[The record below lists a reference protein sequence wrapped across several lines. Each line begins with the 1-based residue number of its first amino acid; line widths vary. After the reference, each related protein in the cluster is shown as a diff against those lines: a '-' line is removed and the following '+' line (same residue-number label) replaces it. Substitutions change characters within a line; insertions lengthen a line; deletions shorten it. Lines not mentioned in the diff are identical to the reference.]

1 MSNSKRPGGPGGPR
15 GMRKG
20 PKAKNPMKTLKR
32 IFAIIVKGYPI
43 QCVLVIIGIVVGVL
57 ANVYG
62 SLFLQSL
69 IDDYITPLV
78 GSSAPDFTPLLK
90 ALATMVVIYLVGV
103 VSNYMYNRLMIYISE
118 GSLKKVRDGL
128 FDHMETLAIPYFDT
142 HTHGDLMSIYTNDT
156 DTLRQMISQSIPQ
169 LLSSAITIV
178 SVFAS
183 MVYLS
188 PILTLMIVAMVFV
201 MTNVIKKIGG
211 QSGRYFMAQQ
221 QDLGK
226 VNGYIEEMMDGQKV
240 VKVFCHEEEAKAKFK
255 ELNDKLFD
263 SASNANVYANV
274 LMPVMGKIGN
284 INYVLTTIVGSL
296 LAIGGIGGLTLGGLA
311 SFLQLTRSFNQPI
324 TQIAQQFNS
333 IIMALAGAER
343 IFNLMDEPSE
353 QDGGYVTL
361 VNARYEGD
369 KLVEVPERTG
379 IWAWK
384 HPHHDGTIT
393 YTELKGDVVMDGVD
407 FGYTPEKTVLHDIK
421 LYAKPGQKVAFVGA
435 TGAGK
440 TTITNLINRFYD
452 IQDGKIRYDGIN
464 INKIKKQDLRRSLG
478 MVLQDSH
485 LFTGTVADNI
495 RYGKLDATDSEVK
508 GAAILAGADSFI
520 RHLPQGYDTM
530 LTGDGGNLSQGQRQ
544 LLTIARAAIADPPV
558 LILDE
563 ATSSIDTRTEAI
575 VQRGMD
581 SLMQGRTVFVIAHRL
596 STVQNSD
603 VIMVLEQGR
612 IIERG
617 NHEELIAQKGKY
629 YQLYTGAFELS

>member
-90 ALATMVVIYLVGV
+90 ALATMAVIYLVGV
-103 VSNYMYNRLMIYISE
+103 VSNYLYNRLMIYISE

-188 PILTLMIVAMVFV
+188 PILTLMIIAMVFV

-274 LMPVMGKIGN
+274 LMPVMGNIGN
-284 INYVLTTIVGSL
+284 VNYVLTTIVGSL

-361 VNARYEGD
+361 VDARYEGD

-508 GAAILAGADSFI
+508 GAAMLAGADSFI
-520 RHLPQGYDTM
+520 KHLPQGYDTM